1 MSNKITLVAVGATLL
16 LASTMGTAFA
26 QDRTQTGGSSAAAP
40 AGVTDTQVIE
50 PVHFKGVDAGIKAWD
65 NCLHGQA
72 CLFQNSNG
80 GGTMWVVP
88 SCGVVYNL
96 NSSINNRSS
105 SLWNRAGSSLNVY
118 NGNNGNTM
126 LGSYGAFG
134 PPINLPASFNDK
146 ISSVYAPC

>member
-1 MSNKITLVAVGATLL
+1 MSNKIALVAAGAALL
-16 LASTMGTAFA
+16 LASAVGSASA
-26 QDRTQTGGSSAAAP
+26 QDRTQAAGSPVAP
-40 AGVTDTQVIE
+40 ATVTGSNVIE
-50 PVHFKGVDAGIKAWD
+50 PVQYKGTDVGITAWD

-96 NSSINNRSS
+96 NASMNNRTS
-105 SLWNRAGSSLNVY
+105 SLWNRAGSTLNIY
-118 NGNNGNTM
+118 NGNGGATM
-126 LGSYGAFG
+126 LGSYGAYG
-134 PPINLPASFNDK
+134 PPINLPSNFNDK

>member
-1 MSNKITLVAVGATLL
+1 MSNKIALVAVGATLL
-16 LASTMGTAFA
+16 LASTMGTALA
-26 QDRTQTGGSSAAAP
+26 QDQTLTGSSSAAAP
-40 AGVTDTQVIE
+40 AGAGQVIK
-50 PVHFKGVDAGIKAWD
+50 PIHFNGTDAEIKAWD
-65 NCLHGQA
+65 NCIHGQA

-88 SCGVVYNL
+88 SCNVVYNL
-96 NSSINNRSS
+96 DSSINNRAS
-105 SLWNRAGSSLNVY
+105 SLWNRAGSPLSVY

-134 PPINLPASFNDK
+134 PPINLPGNFNDK